1 MLYLNRGDRMIKTYK
16 IQLKPNNKQQTKLFQ
31 SVGVARWAY
40 NWTLA
45 RQEDNY
51 KNGGK
56 FIPDG
61 ELRKEITQLKK
72 TEQYKWL
79 NDVSAQIPKQAVKD
93 ACLAYQRFFKG
104 LSNKPKFKSKK
115 HSKPSFYQREDK
127 LKYENGKV
135 VLEKIGWVKVAEP
148 LPDGKYLNPRIKF
161 DGLNW
166 WLTVGVEFEPAQ
178 DNTPY
183 SEPIGIDLGV
193 KDLAVVSTGEKFK
206 NINKS
211 KKVKKLEK
219 KLKRLQRK
227 ASKKYEKGKEGNR
240 YRKTKNIIKLE
251 RLIRKTH
258 QRLKNIRMNYIHQI
272 TTKLVK
278 TKPEYIVME
287 DLNVSGMVKNH
298 KLAKA
303 VQEQAL
309 REFRRQMEYKCEWNG
324 IRLIIADRYYPSS
337 KMCSECGYILEKLS
351 LSTREWVCPK
361 CGTLHDR
368 DLNAS
373 INLRNYPK
381 SA

>member
-1 MLYLNRGDRMIKTYK
+1 MIKTYK
-16 IQLKPNNKQQTKLFQ
+16 IQLKPNNKQQTKLFECA
-31 SVGVARWAY
+31 GVARWAY

-45 RQEDNY
+45 RQEENY

-72 TEQYKWL
+72 TEQYNWL

-127 LKYENGKV
+127 LKYKNGKV
-135 VLEKIGWVKVAEP
+135 VLERIGWVKVAEP
-148 LPDGKYLNPRIKF
+148 LPEGKYLNPRVKF

-166 WLTVGVEFEPAQ
+166 WLTVGIEFEPVQ
-178 DNTPY
+178 NGT
-183 SEPIGIDLGV
+183 SHLEPIGIDLGV

-211 KKVKKLEK
+211 KKIKKLEK

-227 ASKKYEKGKEGNR
+227 VSRKYEKGKEGNR

-251 RLIRKTH
+251 RLIYKTY

-278 TKPEYIVME
+278 TKPEYVVME
-287 DLNVSGMVKNH
+287 DLNVSGMIKNH

-303 VQEQAL
+303 VQEQTL
-309 REFRRQMEYKCEWNG
+309 KEFRRQMEYKCEWNG
-324 IRLIIADRYYPSS
+324 IRLIIADRFYPSS
-337 KMCSECGYILEKLS
+337 KMCSECGYILKKLS
-351 LSTREWVCPK
+351 LSTRKWACPV

-373 INLRNYPK
+373 INLMKYPVT
-381 SA
+381 A

>member
-1 MLYLNRGDRMIKTYK
+1 MIKAYK

-31 SVGVARWAY
+31 NAGVARWAY
-40 NWTLA
+40 NWALA
-45 RQEDNY
+45 RQQENY

-56 FIPDG
+56 FISEF
-61 ELRKEITQLKK
+61 ELQKQLTQLKL
-72 TEQYKWL
+72 TDEFKWI
-79 NDVSAQIPKQAVKD
+79 NNYSRQTVVQAIKD
-93 ACLAYQRFFKG
+93 ACQAYKRFFKG
-104 LSNKPKFKSKK
+104 LSGFPKFKSKK
-115 HSKPSFYQREDK
+115 STKQSFYSRYDK
-127 LKYENGKV
+127 IRFTETHV
-135 VLEKIGWVKVAEP
+135 RLEKIGWIKLAERNRIP
-148 LPDGKYLNPRIKF
+148 VNFKYSNPRVKF

-227 ASKKYEKGKEGNR
+227 VSRKYEKGKEGNR

-251 RLIRKTH
+251 HLIRKTY
-258 QRLKNIRMNYIHQI
+258 QRFKNIRTNYIHQI

-278 TKPEYIVME
+278 TKPEYVVME
-287 DLNVSGMVKNH
+287 DLNVSGMIKNH

-303 VQEQAL
+303 VQEQTL
-309 REFRRQMEYKCEWNG
+309 KEFRRQMEYKCEWNG
-324 IRLIIADRYYPSS
+324 IRLIIADRFYPSS
-337 KMCSECGYILEKLS
+337 KMCSECGYILKKLS
-351 LSTREWVCPK
+351 LSTRKWVCPV

-373 INLRNYPK
+373 INLMKYPVT
-381 SA
+381 A

>member
-1 MLYLNRGDRMIKTYK
+1 MIKTYK

-31 SVGVARWAY
+31 NVGVARWAY

-45 RQEDNY
+45 RQEENY

-324 IRLIIADRYYPSS
+324 IGLIIADRYYPSS

>member
-1 MLYLNRGDRMIKTYK
+1 MIKTYK

-31 SVGVARWAY
+31 NVGVARWAY

-45 RQEDNY
+45 RQEENY

-135 VLEKIGWVKVAEP
+135 VLEKIGWVKVAET

-193 KDLAVVSTGEKFK
+193 KDLAVISTGEKFK

-227 ASKKYEKGKEGNR
+227 ASKKYEKGKEGSR

>member
-1 MLYLNRGDRMIKTYK
+1 MIKTYK
-16 IQLKPNNKQQTKLFQ
+16 IQLKPNNKQKTKLFECA
-31 SVGVARWAY
+31 GVARWAY

-45 RQEDNY
+45 RQEENY
-51 KNGGK
+51 KNSGK

-93 ACLAYQRFFKG
+93 ASLAYQRFFKG

-127 LKYENGKV
+127 LKYKNGKV
-135 VLEKIGWVKVAEP
+135 VLEKMGWVKVAEP

-166 WLTVGVEFEPAQ
+166 WLTVGIEFEPVQ
-178 DNTPY
+178 DGNSH

-193 KDLAVVSTGEKFK
+193 KDLAVINTGEKFK

-211 KKVKKLEK
+211 KKVKELEK
-219 KLKRLQRK
+219 KLKRLKRK
-227 ASKKYEKGKEGNR
+227 VSRKYEKGKEGNR

-251 RLIRKTH
+251 RLIRKTY

-298 KLAKA
+298 KLAKS
-303 VQEQAL
+303 VQEQTL
-309 REFRRQMEYKCEWNG
+309 REFRRQVEYKCEWNG

>member
-1 MLYLNRGDRMIKTYK
+1 MIKTYK

-351 LSTREWVCPK
+351 LSTREWVCPV

-373 INLRNYPK
+373 INLMKYPVT
-381 SA
+381 A